1 MVPVCEARK
10 CRVPINPVESVRK
23 GVISIS
29 GGSLTGELGDR
40 RKAASGEPAASPRA
54 RGEETRNRILDAA
67 QEIFG
72 SQGYHAAS
80 IGEITKAAG
89 VGLGSFYLHFTS
101 KLEIY
106 RYLLRS
112 RQEDFLLA
120 ARRASAGASDQREA
134 LRTAFRAFFD
144 WITAHPTVL
153 RMLREAEFV
162 DPSLVVDLYQKPALA
177 FRDGLAQQI
186 ERGRF
191 ASTDPEVLAWC
202 LMGMTEFC
210 AMRWIVWRGGEPMPD
225 ERFEAFIDIIT
236 RVYALP
242 SKGD

>member
-1 MVPVCEARK
+1 MYKVA
-10 CRVPINPVESVRK
+10 
-23 GVISIS
+23 
-29 GGSLTGELGDR
+29 GGGALPRGLRDR
-40 RKAASGEPAASPRA
+40 REDAGGEPAPSTRA
-54 RGEETRNRILDAA
+54 RREETRNRILDAA
-67 QEIFG
+67 QEVFG
-72 SQGYHAAS
+72 TQGYHAAS

-112 RQEDFLLA
+112 RQEDFLRA

-134 LRTAFRAFFD
+134 LRSAFRAFFD

-162 DPSLVVDLYQKPALA
+162 DPLLVVDLYQEPAQTY
-177 FRDGLAQQI
+177 RDGLAQQI
-186 ERGRF
+186 ERGQF
-191 ASTDPEVLAWC
+191 ARTDPEVLAWC

-210 AMRWIVWRGGEPMPD
+210 AMRWIVWPGGDPMPA
-225 ERFEAFIDIIT
+225 ERFEAFMEIMA
-236 RVYALP
+236 RVLAMP
-242 SKGD
+242 SMAD